1 MEIQRIE
8 ITELSLSG
16 SALQT
21 CYWAQV
27 KQNMGWKPYAFKV
40 QLQEESFTVLV
51 LVKSMLYLFSLAYI
65 PFAPRINSL
74 PLVHTESFLKEFCK
88 QLRHVLPR
96 TAFALRLDLPFEEI
110 NDENVLEL
118 RSSKFRM
125 CKESVQPEA
134 TVRIDLK
141 WGYKAVTIGYRDRAK
156 RALRKTSQDFE
167 VGQASKDAASFKRWY
182 AIYLETARRDGFS
195 ARSASYLRSLL
206 EIGQGE
212 DSAVYCKLLLAT
224 MKRKIVGGIIVLF
237 SPYEAVYLYGASKRL
252 DGVSCSYVLQDYAIR
267 MACERGCSYYDLYG
281 ICGPKERGSHLKGLE
296 VFKLAFGGQP
306 YYRTPSTDYVYHP
319 LVWHAYSISE
329 KMRYRFKRRVK
340 LQEGDQP
347 NS

>member
-110 NDENVLEL
+110 QDENVVE
-118 RSSKFRM
+118 
-125 CKESVQPEA
+125 
-134 TVRIDLK
+134 
-141 WGYKAVTIGYRDRAK
+141 
-156 RALRKTSQDFE
+156 
-167 VGQASKDAASFKRWY
+167 
-182 AIYLETARRDGFS
+182 
-195 ARSASYLRSLL
+195 
-206 EIGQGE
+206 
-212 DSAVYCKLLLAT
+212 
-224 MKRKIVGGIIVLF
+224 
-237 SPYEAVYLYGASKRL
+237 
-252 DGVSCSYVLQDYAIR
+252 
-267 MACERGCSYYDLYG
+267 
-281 ICGPKERGSHLKGLE
+281 
-296 VFKLAFGGQP
+296 
-306 YYRTPSTDYVYHP
+306 
-319 LVWHAYSISE
+319 
-329 KMRYRFKRRVK
+329 
-340 LQEGDQP
+340 
-347 NS
+347 